1 MAVQHPERAYAY
13 TRVSTEMQVDGYSL
27 TAQLDDIRAYAQKE
41 GIQIVGEYCD
51 EGKSGKMTAGRD
63 DFNRMMEDIKN
74 KKDNVRYVLVFKL
87 SRFARNATDSL
98 VYLRKMKEY
107 GTDLISVKE
116 NLNSSTPTGKTF
128 LSMMSIVSEMEVE
141 NISVQTMAG
150 RKRKAREGRWN
161 GGFAPY
167 GYTLEKGKLV
177 INEAEAEHV
186 RKIFQLY
193 TEENIQADGVA
204 KRLNAEGVKKVIR
217 QNGKYTAFTAGFVKK
232 VLDNEVYK
240 GLIAYGKRTNVMKDG
255 KTYAVKQ
262 KDNASIIVSEGQHE
276 AIVSAETW
284 DTAHEKRLSTGIK
297 REKREPDHEY
307 MLSGLVR
314 CPACGKPMYGV
325 ASRKKKPDGT
335 WYAVSYSYKCRTAPN
350 VNGMVCPDPHQ
361 YSAKL
366 LDEEVEELIKE
377 IIRQPSTTE
386 YWTQKLSKACNIDEL
401 QKRVKDLKA
410 RRTTLL
416 KKQTKFEQEQN
427 ELDPSDKFY
436 DHKYDRIS
444 RGLEEI
450 YEQIDELN
458 MALSQTELSIKTIQK
473 GYQDVEFVM
482 GMLGDI
488 AAVYPWCPPSFKKR
502 ICNRIIS
509 SIEIFPKRA
518 EYGYLKA
525 VHFNAPV
532 YYSQDHVTIWDMHPD
547 ILDENGNFNGYT
559 PEWEVPEEIKKK
571 WDCSEDV
578 IGYPEDYVSEESKR
592 IAEEYERKAEERMKF
607 YSDLM
612 KHTDETVVLL
622 SRETNP
628 LTVEVRMEVETGE
641 VKEHP
646 TYKRIQEYAKPLKR
660 CLKYFG
666 V

>member
-167 GYTLEKGKLV
+167 GYTLENGKLV

-262 KDNASIIVSEGQHE
+262 TDSASIIVSEGQHE
-276 AIVSAETW
+276 AIVSAEVW

-307 MLSGLVR
+307 ILSGLVR

-386 YWTQKLSKACNIDEL
+386 YLTQKLSKACNIDEL

-559 PEWEVPEEIKKK
+559 PECEVPEEIKKK

-592 IAEEYERKAEERMKF
+592 IAEEDERKAEERMKF

-612 KHTDETVVLL
+612 KHTDETVVLIT
-622 SRETNP
+622 RPE
-628 LTVEVRMEVETGE
+628 
-641 VKEHP
+641 
-646 TYKRIQEYAKPLKR
+646 
-660 CLKYFG
+660 
-666 V
+666 